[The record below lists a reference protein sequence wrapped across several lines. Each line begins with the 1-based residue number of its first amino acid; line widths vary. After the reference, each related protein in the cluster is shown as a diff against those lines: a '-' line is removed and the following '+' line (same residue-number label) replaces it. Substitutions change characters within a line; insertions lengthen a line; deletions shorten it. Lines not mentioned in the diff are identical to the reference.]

1 MAATVNDRDVMIA
14 AGTRT
19 QPVELPSDY
28 TVTGDVTGTL
38 NGVPVQDVIDAANAP
53 GSGDVTKDILENSG
67 TTILMSSS
75 NLFKTTTGLGGVFIG
90 GGGLFG
96 KDTGGNTTFSINGTN
111 GNATFKGT
119 VQAGS
124 IIAVDATIDGV
135 NAVDVK
141 NNASNGYTAFQD
153 TVDFR
158 VPGAPTN
165 SPVISSISASSSSVG
180 TVDVKL
186 TWTYAQ
192 GAIKADQ
199 FILYYLEGT
208 TNPTTSSPVLAV
220 ADGDAREVTISGVPM
235 DKSYK
240 VGIVAA
246 RKSAFG
252 IQKTAIVNAWTRAA
266 ATPNIA
272 YSVISGGPPASAT
285 TNYFTTST
293 SDPSGGSNGDAH
305 WNSASSTMWFKTGGV
320 WRVGGTVNAGQ
331 ITVGT
336 LAAARIAAG
345 SITSDKISVTS
356 LSAVSANL
364 GSVTAGSITGTANID
379 ITGQARFRGTTT
391 YGGSNWT
398 AVVNEGG
405 TTTHGILGNAGTN
418 GFGVRG
424 TAGSGGIALSG
435 SNSAGGV
442 ALECFGQ
449 MTINNTSLVTNLNA
463 DMVDGY
469 NQSSFCRFINCDS
482 GSSTVSGAGFQFNS
496 YVAGTRTRGTGAQ
509 FMLESTSDER
519 LKQDI
524 APEPLGLDFIN
535 ALHPVEYRLKSRPE
549 MKYHGFIAQDMRS
562 LITADDDCL
571 YQTNLDGTLGV
582 DYVAM
587 IAPLVNAIQELT
599 KKIEAIE
606 QGN

>member
-1 MAATVNDRDVMIA
+1 MAATVNDRDVLIA

-38 NGVPVQDVIDAANAP
+38 NGVPVQVVIDAANAP

-96 KDTGGNTTFSINGTN
+96 KDTGGNTTFSINGAN

-141 NNASNGYTAFQD
+141 NNASSGYTAFQD
-153 TVDFR
+153 TIDFR
-158 VPGAPTN
+158 VPGAPSN

-186 TWTYAQ
+186 TWTYTQ

-252 IQKTAIVNAWTRAA
+252 IQKTAIVNAWTRTA

-285 TNYFTTST
+285 TNYFTTSA
-293 SDPSGGSNGDAH
+293 SDPTGGNNGDAH
-305 WNSASSTMWFKTGGV
+305 WNSTSSTMWFKTGGV

-345 SITSDKISVTS
+345 SITSDKMSVTS
-356 LSAVSANL
+356 LSAIAANL
-364 GSVTAGSITGTANID
+364 GTVNAGNITGSANID
-379 ITGQARFRGTTT
+379 ITGTAKFKGQTP
-391 YGGSNWT
+391 YGGSTYAGVFNESLSST
-398 AVVNEGG
+398 RGVVGLAPTGAGNIGINGSLSGATSGG
-405 TTTHGILGNAGTN
+405 WGVNGTVTN
-418 GFGVRG
+418 TGGVGVQGSATGSFGVG
-424 TAGSGGIALSG
+424 VVASATGSATEAL
-435 SNSAGGV
+435 GV
-442 ALECFGQ
+442 VGA
-449 MTINNTSLVTNLNA
+449 MTITSSARVNNLNA
-463 DMVDGY
+463 DLWGNFRITTPANGSV
-469 NQSSFCRFINCDS
+469 
-482 GSSTVSGAGFQFNS
+482 SSTFNGNTRPGGTSGASNVWLKFTHTN
-496 YVAGTRTRGTGAQ
+496 GTAYYIPAW
-509 FMLESTSDER
+509 M
-519 LKQDI
+519 
-524 APEPLGLDFIN
+524 
-535 ALHPVEYRLKSRPE
+535 
-549 MKYHGFIAQDMRS
+549 
-562 LITADDDCL
+562 
-571 YQTNLDGTLGV
+571 
-582 DYVAM
+582 
-587 IAPLVNAIQELT
+587 
-599 KKIEAIE
+599 
-606 QGN
+606 

>member
-1 MAATVNDRDVMIA
+1 MAATVNDRDVLIA

-38 NGVPVQDVIDAANAP
+38 NGVPVQVVIDAANAP

-96 KDTGGNTTFSINGTN
+96 KDTGGNTTFSINGAN

-141 NNASNGYTAFQD
+141 NNASSGYTAFQD
-153 TVDFR
+153 TIDFR
-158 VPGAPTN
+158 VPGAPSN

-186 TWTYAQ
+186 TWTYTQ

-252 IQKTAIVNAWTRAA
+252 IQKTAIVNAWTRTA

-285 TNYFTTST
+285 TNYFTTSA
-293 SDPSGGSNGDAH
+293 SDPTGGNNGDAH
-305 WNSASSTMWFKTGGV
+305 WNSTSSTMWFKTGGV

-345 SITSDKISVTS
+345 SITSDKMSVTS
-356 LSAVSANL
+356 LSAIAANL
-364 GSVTAGSITGTANID
+364 GTVNAGNITGSANID
-379 ITGQARFRGTTT
+379 ITGTAKFKGQTP
-391 YGGSNWT
+391 YGGSTYAGVFNESLSST
-398 AVVNEGG
+398 RGVVGLAPTGAGNIGINGSLSGATSGG
-405 TTTHGILGNAGTN
+405 WGVNGTVTN
-418 GFGVRG
+418 TGGVGVQGSATGSFGVG
-424 TAGSGGIALSG
+424 VVASATGSATEAL
-435 SNSAGGV
+435 GV
-442 ALECFGQ
+442 VGA
-449 MTINNTSLVTNLNA
+449 MTITSSARVNNLNA
-463 DMVDGY
+463 DLWGNFRITTPANGSV
-469 NQSSFCRFINCDS
+469 
-482 GSSTVSGAGFQFNS
+482 SSTFNGNTRPGGTSGASNVWLKFTDTN
-496 YVAGTRTRGTGAQ
+496 GTAYYIPAW
-509 FMLESTSDER
+509 M
-519 LKQDI
+519 
-524 APEPLGLDFIN
+524 
-535 ALHPVEYRLKSRPE
+535 
-549 MKYHGFIAQDMRS
+549 
-562 LITADDDCL
+562 
-571 YQTNLDGTLGV
+571 
-582 DYVAM
+582 
-587 IAPLVNAIQELT
+587 
-599 KKIEAIE
+599 
-606 QGN
+606 